1 MKISFLSAFPPY
13 RGGISKHSSL
23 IYKYLIKNHEV
34 QALNFSK
41 LYPSIFFPGKTQYD
55 NNLGSIGKRV
65 LNSTNLISWN
75 KTANSI
81 QKYNPD
87 VFIFKFWH
95 PFFVPCYNYIIN
107 RIKKKVNCRVIMIC
121 DNIFPHEKFPF
132 SKFLI
137 KKLISKVD
145 GFVVQSSIVE
155 KELKS
160 LIKDPVYVK
169 KFHPI
174 YNNYPDSMR
183 VSDARKSHIP
193 SLAL

>member
-1 MKISFLSAFPPY
+1 
-13 RGGISKHSSL
+13 
-23 IYKYLIKNHEV
+23 
-34 QALNFSK
+34 
-41 LYPSIFFPGKTQYD
+41 
-55 NNLGSIGKRV
+55 
-65 LNSTNLISWN
+65 
-75 KTANSI
+75 
-81 QKYNPD
+81 
-87 VFIFKFWH
+87 
-95 PFFVPCYNYIIN
+95 
-107 RIKKKVNCRVIMIC
+107 MIC

-183 VSDARKSHIP
+183 VSDARKMLKIDNSKVVLFFGFVRKVYPVIFCTP
-193 SLAL
+193 F